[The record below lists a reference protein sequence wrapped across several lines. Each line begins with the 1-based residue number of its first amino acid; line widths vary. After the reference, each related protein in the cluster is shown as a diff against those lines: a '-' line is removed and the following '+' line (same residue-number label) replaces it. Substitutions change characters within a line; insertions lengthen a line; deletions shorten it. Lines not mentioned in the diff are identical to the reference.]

1 MNLLKHPACFLL
13 LLLSLTLLSCDRFS
27 DPYAA
32 SEDALPQEV
41 SVQLIY
47 PEGFAEVLRAGT
59 LLRFENIGNAAL
71 YSARTDADGRV
82 QVALP
87 KGIYRISAQDRVG
100 QDLFNGSLDHV
111 VVAGDALRIDLPL
124 THSLA
129 GTLVVRELYV
139 GGCSKAPEEG
149 TWQAD
154 QYVLLHSNDPDPVY
168 LDGLCFGTLTP
179 YNATGVNHWLG
190 ADGSLPDFA
199 PVVTVVWKFPGSG
212 TDHPLGPG
220 EDALI
225 ALRGAIDHTAQYP
238 LSVNLNRSDCYV
250 CYNETYFP
258 NPTYHPAPG
267 DQIRADH
274 ILEVAIKTGQ
284 SNANV
289 VSITSPAFL
298 IFRPKGMT
306 IEDYLQQPDVV
317 VATPGSSSDIVVKV
331 PYEWVIDAVEVFD
344 GRSTANGK
352 RFPAQLDAGFVT
364 QSEPFK
370 GHSLIRRVDEAES
383 EEKGFVILKDSNNSS
398 EDFYES
404 ETASLHAD

>member
-1 MNLLKHPACFLL
+1 MTLRRIAYFLL
-13 LLLSLTLLSCDRFS
+13 TVVVLAACDRFS
-27 DPYAA
+27 DPYF
-32 SEDALPQEV
+32 DAGESALQTVTVRVSYPDGHTDAVHAGVEV
-41 SVQLIY
+41 
-47 PEGFAEVLRAGT
+47 
-59 LLRFENIGNAAL
+59 RFENIATAAVWT
-71 YSARTDADGRV
+71 ARTAADGTISV
-82 QVALP
+82 SLP
-87 KGIYRISAQDRVG
+87 NGVYRISLSDRIG
-100 QDLFNGSLDHV
+100 RDIYNGNLDRI
-111 VVAGDALRIDLPL
+111 VVADAPLSVDLPL
-124 THSLA
+124 SYSLA
-129 GTLVVRELYV
+129 GTLVVKELYI

-154 QYVLLHSNDPDPVY
+154 QYVLLHSNDPEPIY

-199 PVVTVVWKFPGSG
+199 PVVTVIWQFPGSG
-212 TDHPLGPG
+212 TDHPLQPG

-238 LSVNLNRSDCYV
+238 LSVNLNRPDCFV

-267 DQIRADH
+267 DQIRSDH
-274 ILEVAIKTGQ
+274 ILNVAIKTGQ

-298 IFRPKGMT
+298 IFRPEGTT
-306 IEDYLQQPDVV
+306 IEAYLQQPDVV
-317 VATPGSSSDIVVKV
+317 VTTPGSTTDIVVKV

-344 GRSTANGK
+344 GRSTSNGK
-352 RFPAQLDAGFVT
+352 RFPASLDAGFIT

-370 GHSLIRRVDEAES
+370 GHSLLRRVDEEQTATL
-383 EEKGFVILKDSNNSS
+383 GFEVLKDSNNST
-398 EDFYES
+398 EDFYER
-404 ETASLHAD
+404 ETATLHDD